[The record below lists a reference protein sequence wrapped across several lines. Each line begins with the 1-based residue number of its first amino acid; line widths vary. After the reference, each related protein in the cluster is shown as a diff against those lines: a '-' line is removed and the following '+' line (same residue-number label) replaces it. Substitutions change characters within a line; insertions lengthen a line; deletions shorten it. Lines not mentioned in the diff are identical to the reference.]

1 MSDEQQPPAPPQG
14 SWPPPPPQQ
23 YPPPPYPPPPY
34 PYGQQVQQAYPAYPP
49 PYPPYPAYPVKP
61 PKPPYPHDR
70 PRPYH
75 QILRT
80 WDYAPWRSAVGI
92 IVVVIG
98 FLVIA
103 PVAAL
108 PVLFI
113 GLAIEGGDIMD
124 NLESFGT
131 LEKITPSSMLYLNV
145 TLGLAILVTWVAIR
159 LLHGMRPRW
168 LSSIAP
174 KLRWGF
180 LMACLGVSVA
190 ALVAS
195 FIVGVIV
202 PGTPAD
208 QELSGKLNEFTPT
221 AAWIALIVLL
231 TTPFQAAGEEYV
243 FRGYLLQAI
252 GSFVERTWWK
262 WGAIIITSLL
272 FAMAHGLQ
280 NFPLFFDR
288 FMFGFI
294 AGWLAIR
301 TGGLE
306 AGIALHVLNN
316 YLAFGFALAFGD
328 ISESLGV
335 SEVSWWNIPVT
346 LTQAGVYAVLVVLV
360 ARKMAVRNETNPPVP
375 AAVPVPAGPF
385 WSHP

>member
-1 MSDEQQPPAPPQG
+1 MSDEQQPPSPPQG
-14 SWPPPPPQQ
+14 SWPPPAPTYPYPSGQQ
-23 YPPPPYPPPPY
+23 GYPAYAPPPYPPPPY
-34 PYGQQVQQAYPAYPP
+34 PYGQQG
-49 PYPPYPAYPVKP
+49 YPVKP
-61 PKPPYPHDR
+61 PKPAFPHDR
-70 PRPYH
+70 PRQYH
-75 QILRT
+75 HILRT

-168 LSSIAP
+168 LSSVAP

-180 LMACLGVSVA
+180 LMACLGVSVG

-195 FIVGVIV
+195 LIVGLIV

-208 QELSGKLNEFTPT
+208 QEFSGKLNEFTPT

-328 ISESLGV
+328 ISESLSV

-346 LTQAGVYAVLVVLV
+346 LTQAGVYALLVVLV

-375 AAVPVPAGPF
+375 AAVPVSAGPF